1 MEFFEKSLSRG
12 HNVKVTSFPGSTS
25 DKIVEKLHDL
35 IKDKPD
41 DLTIHT
47 GTSNVSNDVKL
58 LTNVKKVLEKMSE
71 NAQRIYLVFSSVIV
85 RKDKKNIEK
94 SIVDTNERLKIV
106 FR

>member
-47 GTSNVSNDVKL
+47 GTSNVSNDVKSW
-58 LTNVKKVLEKMSE
+58 KKCQKMHRE
-71 NAQRIYLVFSSVIV
+71 
-85 RKDKKNIEK
+85 
-94 SIVDTNERLKIV
+94 
-106 FR
+106 